1 MNILIDTHVL
11 IWLQEGDEK
20 LPIEWRTMIEN
31 PENTKYISIASIWE
45 IAIKTNIGKLEISI
59 PLNNFVPAEIEI
71 IPLKIN
77 HLTRYQQLPLHH
89 KDPFDRILIAQSL
102 EENFTI
108 MTADERFSLYHVS
121 LIS

>member
-1 MNILIDTHVL
+1 
-11 IWLQEGDEK
+11 
-20 LPIEWRTMIEN
+20 MIEN

-71 IPLKIN
+71 IPPKIN